1 MIDAKC
7 SKCRRATEKLFLK
20 GERCFGAKCPITKG
34 LGAPGIH
41 GAKKKRGRGGSE
53 YGTQLREKQKVKQS
67 YGIREKQF
75 RKYFDA
81 ATTSKGR
88 TSGVLTQL
96 LETRLDNVVFRLGL
110 AASRSQSRQMVGH
123 GHFAVNG
130 RRVDIPSYQVKK
142 GDVITIRE
150 GSTGKKIFND
160 IRTIIKNYTVPE
172 WLSLDKETL
181 KGEIKRVPTEE
192 ESEMPF
198 NLQLIIEFYSR

>member
-7 SKCRRATEKLFLK
+7 SKCRRAGEKLFLK
-20 GERCFGAKCPITKG
+20 GERCYGPKCSITKEA
-34 LGAPGIH
+34 GAPGQH

-53 YGTQLREKQKVKQS
+53 YGTQLREKQKVKQT

-81 ATTSKGR
+81 AAESKGR

-96 LETRLDNVVFRLGL
+96 LETRLDNVVFRLGF
-110 AASRSQSRQMVGH
+110 AGSRSQARQAVGH

-130 RRVDIPSYQVKK
+130 RRVDIPSYQVKA

-150 GSTGKKIFND
+150 GSAGKKIFNEL
-160 IRTIIKNYTVPE
+160 RTIIKQYNAPE
-172 WLSLDKETL
+172 WLSVDKEAL
-181 KGEIKRVPTEE
+181 KGEVKRVPTEE